1 MDHDLPLE
9 PIAGDVVIL
18 ERALFP
24 GYEIAVCP
32 EAARIGCESYD
43 EAWTRGRALAEQ
55 SDVDFWYARQLATL
69 ARGGADGLRLL
80 GHFRVGDE

>member
-1 MDHDLPLE
+1 MAHDLPLE

-18 ERALFP
+18 ERSLFP
-24 GYEIAVCP
+24 GYEIAVYP

-43 EAWTRGRALAEQ
+43 EAWTLGRALAQ
-55 SDVDFWYARQLATL
+55 QLATL